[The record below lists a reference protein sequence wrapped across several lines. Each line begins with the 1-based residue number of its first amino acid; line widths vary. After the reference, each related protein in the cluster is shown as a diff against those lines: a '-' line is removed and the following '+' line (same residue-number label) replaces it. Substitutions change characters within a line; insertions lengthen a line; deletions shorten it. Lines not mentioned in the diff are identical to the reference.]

1 MLIRPLLFALLFACA
16 LTASAQVQPPPPPV
30 TAILTTLTIKK
41 EVDRSEVKKILPTEV
56 RATVKLYLA
65 GKIQQ
70 WWARTDGTGVV
81 FIMNCNTV
89 DEAKQLMNTLPLAKA
104 NLADF
109 EYTSLGPLS
118 PLRLLVE

>member
-1 MLIRPLLFALLFACA
+1 MHIRRPLFALLLACA
-16 LTASAQVQPPPPPV
+16 LTASAQIQTPLPV

-41 EVDRSEVKKILPTEV
+41 DVDRVEVKKILPTEV

-81 FIMNCNTV
+81 FIMNCSNV
-89 DEAKQLMNTLPLAKA
+89 DEAKELMNTLPLAKA

-109 EYTSLGPLS
+109 EYTALGPLN

>member
-1 MLIRPLLFALLFACA
+1 MHIRRPLFALLLACA
-16 LTASAQVQPPPPPV
+16 LTASAQIQTPLPV

-41 EVDRSEVKKILPTEV
+41 DVDRVEVKKILPTEV

-81 FIMNCNTV
+81 FIMNCSNV
-89 DEAKQLMNTLPLAKA
+89 DEAKELMNTLPLAKA

-109 EYTSLGPLS
+109 EYTALGPLNH
-118 PLRLLVE
+118 LRLLVE